1 MRITEKRRTTV
12 PGKRRR
18 AGLKTGKRG
27 KELANPF
34 HKLRGVGA
42 QRVDVD
48 RYLDAV
54 GGKFRLRSLSFR
66 RALLPRRPL
75 QTWGD

>member
-1 MRITEKRRTTV
+1 V
-12 PGKRRR
+12 
-18 AGLKTGKRG
+18 
-27 KELANPF
+27 NPF

-54 GGKFRLRSLSFR
+54 RGR
-66 RALLPRRPL
+66 
-75 QTWGD
+75 

>member
-1 MRITEKRRTTV
+1 MLHRETIAMRIIEKKRV
-12 PGKRRR
+12 AVLGKRRR
-18 AGLKTGKRG
+18 AALSLKTGKRG
-27 KELANPF
+27 KEPVNPF

-54 GGKFRLRSLSFR
+54 RGR
-66 RALLPRRPL
+66 
-75 QTWGD
+75 

>member
-1 MRITEKRRTTV
+1 MRITEKRRMTV

-18 AGLKTGKRG
+18 AGLKTAKGD
-27 KELANPF
+27 KEPVNPF

-42 QRVDVD
+42 LRGEVD

-54 GGKFRLRSLSFR
+54 RGR
-66 RALLPRRPL
+66 
-75 QTWGD
+75 